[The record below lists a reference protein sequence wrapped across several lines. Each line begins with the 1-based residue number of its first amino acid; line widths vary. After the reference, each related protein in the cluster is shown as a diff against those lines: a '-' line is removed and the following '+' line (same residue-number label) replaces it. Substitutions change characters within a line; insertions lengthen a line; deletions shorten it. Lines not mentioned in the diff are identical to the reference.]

1 LPVLER
7 RAQVSDLTI
16 KHELEVMDVKAAFH
30 AAIKETGSFSID
42 VFSTWPLLN
51 EFRAYRPDN
60 GAETPVMPD
69 GFIHINEKAKD
80 GSVWEHTPFFL
91 ELDRSNEVQETLVAK
106 ETLSQA
112 RELAAD
118 AKELTAATDGRLT
131 DHLATVLAARYAAA
145 LAGWDGEVTEEFRRK
160 LRVLRSLCQDIVE
173 LRRGDHSGAR
183 LNIKQERLEREREKT
198 EEEVVEHFKRWATNP
213 EVRDWIC
220 QDWVSPEERERRLCV
235 IFGREPN
242 SPDAEATDESEE
254 KERQIPEIY
263 GLPPKPPEE
272 AATNG
277 PESSPVKPNQTESN
291 QIKPDHSE

>member
-1 LPVLER
+1 
-7 RAQVSDLTI
+7 
-16 KHELEVMDVKAAFH
+16 
-30 AAIKETGSFSID
+30 
-42 VFSTWPLLN
+42 
-51 EFRAYRPDN
+51 
-60 GAETPVMPD
+60 
-69 GFIHINEKAKD
+69 
-80 GSVWEHTPFFL
+80 
-91 ELDRSNEVQETLVAK
+91 
-106 ETLSQA
+106 
-112 RELAAD
+112 
-118 AKELTAATDGRLT
+118 
-131 DHLATVLAARYAAA
+131 
-145 LAGWDGEVTEEFRRK
+145 
-160 LRVLRSLCQDIVE
+160 